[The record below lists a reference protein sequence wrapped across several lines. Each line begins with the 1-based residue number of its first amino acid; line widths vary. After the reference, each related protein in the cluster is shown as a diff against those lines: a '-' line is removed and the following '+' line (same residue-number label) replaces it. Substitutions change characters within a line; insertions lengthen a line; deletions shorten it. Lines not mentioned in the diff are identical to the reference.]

1 MTRSMVMCLATAAV
15 SLAACADVPT
25 LTFAA
30 GDGGADAHAADGS
43 GAEPDALPGAGCPG
57 PNPPAGASVCCGS
70 VPCNG
75 DCAGRCPECE
85 ATCTSPDTFC
95 CAKTNNILC
104 RTLGSS
110 CN

>member
-1 MTRSMVMCLATAAV
+1 MTRPIVVGLATTV
-15 SLAACADVPT
+15 LSLTACEGVPS
-25 LTFAA
+25 LTFAT
-30 GDGGADAHAADGS
+30 GDADVDANMTDSPSAA
-43 GAEPDALPGAGCPG
+43 PDALPAGCPG

-70 VPCNG
+70 VPCDG

-104 RTLGSS
+104 RSAGST